1 MTNLKSRKFAATAT
15 DSALAGVQWEIIDGA
30 RRRSRPFC
38 SMLSR
43 RRFLQRSASVG
54 ATSALV
60 LPNISCS
67 AERPAVMEK
76 PRHIIHMVADGMSLG
91 TLTCADHLSRVLR
104 QGRGLTWIS
113 LLNNPSVA
121 GAWVNMRSLNSLV
134 TDSAAAASSWGSGS
148 RVINGSINQLPDGRD
163 LTTLYELFADKG
175 WKRGLVTTTEVTHA
189 TPAGFAANVNDRD
202 TSARIALQ
210 YLHRKIDLLLGGG
223 RKFFDPKVRKDKRD
237 LWTAFEKAGYHRM
250 ETAGQL
256 MTAPKQARWLG
267 TFASS
272 HLPFTVDHVN
282 DPKLLETVPTLA
294 QMTSAALGWLEGHPH
309 FILQI
314 EGGRVDQACHN
325 CDITSALRDMIAF
338 DEALDVVLAFQRRVA
353 DTLVVVTTDHGN
365 GNPGLNGIGDA
376 YGQSPFL
383 FHHVLDVRESF
394 PKILARLRT
403 IETLLPPKDPKA
415 GVHPADPKLKPDEAD
430 AHRPDEEDHPAD
442 DDDSAIGDDVM
453 DDDAG
458 DDNDSSRAGRRRRRR
473 ARQRVTVAPVEDII
487 EGIRAATGF
496 RITPAKAEML
506 AEFLGRK
513 GRAMYDQFNSEM
525 AQLGQLMSNYTGL
538 CFTGHSHTSDYV
550 PLTAFGPGSE
560 LFRGFLENT
569 DIFRFYTTLAG
580 IDFRNPTEPLTTARA
595 APNRGEENVEE
606 YLLG

>member
-1 MTNLKSRKFAATAT
+1 
-15 DSALAGVQWEIIDGA
+15 
-30 RRRSRPFC
+30 
-38 SMLSR
+38 MLSR
-43 RRFLQRSASVG
+43 RRFLQRSAGVG

-60 LPNISCS
+60 FPNLSCA
-67 AERPAVMEK
+67 AERPSGKK
-76 PRHIIHMVADGMSLG
+76 PRHIIHMVADGMSMG
-91 TLTCADHLSRVLR
+91 TLTCADHLSRILR
-104 QGRGLTWIS
+104 GGRGLTWIS
-113 LLNNPSVA
+113 LLNDPAIV

-163 LTTLYELFADKG
+163 LKTLYELFADKG

-210 YLHRKIDLLLGGG
+210 YLQRKIDLLLGGG
-223 RKFFDPKVRKDKRD
+223 RKFFDPKVRRDKRD
-237 LWTAFEKAGYHRM
+237 LWKAFHRAGYHLM

-256 MTAPKQARWLG
+256 RSAPRQARWLG
-267 TFASS
+267 AFAPS
-272 HLPFTVDHVN
+272 HLPFTVDHIN
-282 DPKLLETVPTLA
+282 DPISREAVPTLA
-294 QMTSAALGWLEGHPH
+294 EMTSAALGWLEPHRH

-325 CDITSALRDMIAF
+325 CDVVSALRDMIAF

-353 DTLVVVTTDHGN
+353 DTLVVITTDHGN

-376 YGQSPFL
+376 YGQSSFL
-383 FHHVLDVRESF
+383 FERVLDVRESF

-403 IETLLPPKDPKA
+403 VETLPPPDPKA
-415 GVHPADPKLKPDEAD
+415 GARPADPKGKPEESDSASLGDDETLA
-430 AHRPDEEDHPAD
+430 AD
-442 DDDSAIGDDVM
+442 DDDSAIRDDVVM
-453 DDDAG
+453 DDEEPG
-458 DDNDSSRAGRRRRRR
+458 DGNDNGRAGRRRRRR
-473 ARQRVTVAPVEDII
+473 VRQRVTVASVGDII
-487 EGIRAATGF
+487 EGIRSATGF
-496 RITPAKAEML
+496 RIPPRKAEML

-513 GRAMYDQFNSEM
+513 GRAMFDQFNSET
-525 AQLGQLMSNYTGL
+525 AQLGHLMSNYTGL

-550 PLTAFGPGSE
+550 PLTALGPGSE

-580 IDFRNPTEPLTTARA
+580 IDFRNPTEPLTAEATPGGRE
-595 APNRGEENVEE
+595 RIEE
-606 YLLG
+606 YQLG

>member
-1 MTNLKSRKFAATAT
+1 
-15 DSALAGVQWEIIDGA
+15 
-30 RRRSRPFC
+30 
-38 SMLSR
+38 MLSR
-43 RRFLQRSASVG
+43 RRFLQRSAGVG

-60 LPNISCS
+60 FPNISCS
-67 AERPAVMEK
+67 AERPDVAGK

-113 LLNNPSVA
+113 LFNNPAVA
-121 GAWVNMRSLNSLV
+121 GAWMNMRSLNSLV

-163 LTTLYELFADKG
+163 LKTLYELFADKG

-210 YLHRKIDLLLGGG
+210 YLHRKIDVLLGGG

-237 LWTAFEKAGYHRM
+237 LWTAFGKAGYHRM
-250 ETAGQL
+250 ETAEQL
-256 MTAPKQARWLG
+256 AHAPKQVRWLG
-267 TFASS
+267 TFATS

-282 DPKLLETVPTLA
+282 DPQLLASVPTLA
-294 QMTSAALGWLEGHPH
+294 QMTSAALGWLEAHPH

-325 CDITSALRDMIAF
+325 CDIASALRDMIAF

-353 DTLVVVTTDHGN
+353 DTLVVITTDHGN
-365 GNPGLNGIGDA
+365 GNPGLNGIGDG

-383 FHHVLDVRESF
+383 LNHVLDVRESF

-403 IETLLPPKDPKA
+403 IETLPPPKDPKA
-415 GVHPADPKLKPDEAD
+415 DAHPADPKSKPDEPD
-430 AHRPDEEDHPAD
+430 AKAGAEDDVHPVDE
-442 DDDSAIGDDVM
+442 DDSDIGDDTM
-453 DDDAG
+453 EDDAS
-458 DDNDSSRAGRRRRRR
+458 DDNDNSRSGRRRRRR
-473 ARQRVTVAPVEDII
+473 TRQRITVAPVRDII

-496 RITPAKAEML
+496 KISPTKAEML
-506 AEFLGRK
+506 AEFLARK
-513 GRAMYDQFNSEM
+513 GHAIYDQFNGET

-550 PLTAFGPGSE
+550 PLTALGPGSQ

-580 IDFRNPTEPLTTARA
+580 IDFRNPTEPPTTAQA
-595 APNRGEENVEE
+595 SSNQGEENVEE